1 MIPTKLEL
9 EKLLAGELSPNAE
22 QKLRESALSDS
33 ELSEEIASIDALKA
47 LEESIRSSGISAS
60 KDFTS
65 EVMDALDSEEDTDL
79 SDATHFTDRLL
90 SHSLVDFL
98 AQHCTPMRVSQG
110 LIASA
115 MCACVS
121 LGFWMGRSQPQWY
134 PMQVAEVLV
143 PTQDIPPGTELTKS
157 MFRRVAR
164 PLSEISDQ
172 SIRSLD
178 DIGKNEVASTL
189 ILADYPLDRRYL
201 SVPSSSGQRPIPQGF
216 RAVAVGFETTA
227 NFNVKVGN
235 EIEVVLALPSA
246 EGSLQVTKVSSRA
259 TILAIQPKPPS
270 SPGESSTSKYVA
282 TVLVPEIDA
291 AKIDLGRSQG
301 DILLMTTSAPSP
313 ARA

>member
-1 MIPTKLEL
+1 MMSTKLEL
-9 EKLLAGELSPNAE
+9 EKLLAGELSPHAE
-22 QKLRESALSDS
+22 QKLRAAALSDS
-33 ELSEEIASIDALKA
+33 ELSEEIASIDALRTI
-47 LEESIRSSGISAS
+47 EESIRSSGISAT

-65 EVMDALDSEEDTDL
+65 EVMNALDSEQEVEP
-79 SDATHFTDRLL
+79 SGATCLTDRLL
-90 SHSLVDFL
+90 SNSFVDFIV
-98 AQHCTPMRVSQG
+98 QHCTPMRVSQG
-110 LIASA
+110 VIASA

-121 LGFWMGRSQPQWY
+121 LGFWVGRSQPQWY
-134 PMQVAEVLV
+134 PIQVAEVLV
-143 PTQDIPPGTELTKS
+143 PTQDIPAGTELTKS

-178 DIGKNEVASTL
+178 DIGNNEVAHSL

-201 SVPSSSGQRPIPQGF
+201 SAPSSSDQRPIPQGF

-227 NFNVKVGN
+227 DFNIKVGN

-259 TILAIQPKPPS
+259 TILAIQPKSPA
-270 SPGESSTSKYVA
+270 SPGETSASKYVA

-301 DILLMTTSAPSP
+301 DILLMTSSAPGP
-313 ARA
+313 ART